1 MFDMLIINKN
11 YTDFVEIKNIC
22 KSKLEI
28 FLLKNLIIKIA
39 KSKEKDIEKIKECFF
54 KSRALDINSKS
65 LTICNILKLCDFIKL
80 EINNKDNHSLFLYL
94 IEIDSSN
101 KKEIV
106 ESWFLDLQC

>member
-1 MFDMLIINKN
+1 MFNISFYLI
-11 YTDFVEIKNIC
+11 YET
-22 KSKLEI
+22 
-28 FLLKNLIIKIA
+28 
-39 KSKEKDIEKIKECFF
+39 
-54 KSRALDINSKS
+54 LDINSKS

>member
-11 YTDFVEIKNIC
+11 YTDFVEIKDIC

-28 FLLKNLIIKIA
+28 FLLKNLIVEIST
-39 KSKEKDIEKIKECFF
+39 SKEKDIEKIKEYFF

-80 EINNKDNHSLFLYL
+80 ELKNKDSHSLFLYL
-94 IEIDSSN
+94 IEINSSN